1 MLCLSSSTSPM
12 EQSGESDSP
21 WPQSEERPTTLFVS
35 MYVSMS
41 FSQMRHCM
49 NVCLHLFMYVIC
61 IYIRTKKLKCY
72 LVQMLLTSHHRK
84 ISDSKPM
91 IGLNGP
97 KKLDAV

>member
-1 MLCLSSSTSPM
+1 M
-12 EQSGESDSP
+12 EGCAVLIIFNFAHGAIDLP
-21 WPQSEERPTTLFVS
+21 WPQSEERPITLFAS
-35 MYVSMS
+35 TYVSMS

-49 NVCLHLFMYVIC
+49 NVCLYLFMYVIC
-61 IYIRTKKLKCY
+61 IYIRTKELKCF